1 MTPAAR
7 RVGVVVL
14 DFGHPEDAQ
23 RAASSVRASGPDV
36 SVLIVENGAA
46 GSGSADDAAGVPRL
60 RLRDNLGF
68 AGGMNAGLR
77 QLRAEGCDRLL
88 LLNNDAVLEPGC
100 LSLLVAALEDPA
112 VGAVGPLI
120 LSAEDG
126 RVESRGLRVDLRHGR
141 VRLEG
146 AGTTRA
152 EGAPAPVD
160 ALSGAVLM
168 TTATALDRVG
178 PLDPDYF
185 FSFEDVD
192 WCVRARRAGFELL
205 VVPAAR
211 ARHVGSRT
219 IGRDSPERL
228 YFAARN
234 HLRCAEKLVPLSGLS
249 RWRRRTAI
257 LARNLAFALRQRDV
271 ARLPACRAVI
281 DGYRDARAGRLGH
294 RRL

>member
-1 MTPAAR
+1 VTHSAR

-14 DFGHPEDAQ
+14 DFGRPDEAE
-23 RAASSVRASGPDV
+23 RAARSARASGPDV
-36 SVLIVENGAA
+36 RVLIVENGASGRGA
-46 GSGSADDAAGVPRL
+46 GAREAGMPRL
-60 RLRDNLGF
+60 SLRDNLGF
-68 AGGMNAGLR
+68 AGGMNAGIA
-77 QLRAEGCDRLL
+77 QLLAEGCDRVL

-100 LSLLVAALEDPA
+100 LSLLVAALEDPS

-120 LSAEDG
+120 LRADDG
-126 RVESRGLRVDLRHGR
+126 RVESRGLRVDLRQGQ

-146 AGTTRA
+146 AGTA
-152 EGAPAPVD
+152 ADEGAPASVD

-168 TTATALDRVG
+168 TTATAFGRVG
-178 PLDPDYF
+178 PLDPEYF

-211 ARHVGSRT
+211 ARHVGSLT
-219 IGRDSPERL
+219 IGRRSPGRL

-249 RWRRRTAI
+249 RWRRRMAI

-271 ARLPACRAVI
+271 ARVRACRAVI

>member
-1 MTPAAR
+1 VTPSAR

-14 DFGHPEDAQ
+14 DFGRSDDAE
-23 RAASSVRASGPDV
+23 RAAQSARESGPDV
-36 SVLIVENGAA
+36 RVLIVENGAA
-46 GSGSADDAAGVPRL
+46 GRGAGAGEAGMPRL
-60 RLRDNLGF
+60 CLRDNLGF
-68 AGGMNAGLR
+68 AGGMNAGIA
-77 QLRAEGCDRLL
+77 QLLTEGCDRLL

-100 LSLLVAALEDPA
+100 LSRLVAALEDPS

-120 LSAEDG
+120 LSADDG
-126 RVESRGLRVDLRHGR
+126 RVESRGLRVDLRQGQ

-146 AGTTRA
+146 AGTA
-152 EGAPAPVD
+152 ADDDAPASVD

-168 TTATALDRVG
+168 TTATAFGRVG
-178 PLDPDYF
+178 PLDPEYF

-211 ARHVGSRT
+211 ARHVGSLT
-219 IGRDSPERL
+219 IGRGSPERL

-234 HLRCAEKLVPLSGLS
+234 HLRCAEKLVPLSGFS

-257 LARNLAFALRQRDV
+257 LVRNLAFALRQRDV
-271 ARLPACRAVI
+271 ARVPACRAVI